1 MVVLADDHYTG
12 KGKRTDGTGLIPR
25 SVRSKAFK
33 KKYARRA

>member
-1 MVVLADDHYTG
+1 MVVLADDHYT
-12 KGKRTDGTGLIPR
+12 GKRTDGTGLIPR